1 MLMEF
6 QQKSNLETKVGPGL
20 CILFKKTWSNGI
32 AFLMIEEKERILN
45 L

>member
-1 MLMEF
+1 MEF
-6 QQKSNLETKVGPGL
+6 QQKLNLETKVGPGL
-20 CILFKKTWSNGI
+20 CILFKKKTWSNGI